1 MSTSS
6 HTTRSTSPAKGS
18 SRINVG
24 QLERVASALGGGLLA
39 AWGLRRFSLPRLLTA
54 ATGGVLLYRGLTG
67 HCPGYEQMGVSTAE
81 TGRATA
87 LEIDEAVT
95 VNKPRE
101 EVYDFWRELEN
112 LPRFMRHIESVEAL
126 DEKRSRWTARV
137 PKVPKDVGT
146 ISWEAEITEDAPN
159 ERIAWRSLARA
170 DIQNAGTVR
179 FKDAPEGR
187 GTEVHAQIRYRPP
200 AGDVGALV
208 TRLLDPANEQMV
220 REDVRRFKHILEAG
234 EAPKIEGQ
242 PTGKGRA

>member
-1 MSTSS
+1 
-6 HTTRSTSPAKGS
+6 
-18 SRINVG
+18 
-24 QLERVASALGGGLLA
+24 
-39 AWGLRRFSLPRLLTA
+39 
-54 ATGGVLLYRGLTG
+54 
-67 HCPGYEQMGVSTAE
+67 MGVSTAD
-81 TGRATA
+81 TGRTTA

-101 EVYDFWRELEN
+101 EVYSFWRELEN

-137 PKVPKDVGT
+137 PKGLGT
-146 ISWEAEITEDAPN
+146 ITWEAEITEDEPN
-159 ERIAWRSLARA
+159 ERIAWRSLAGA

-234 EAPKIEGQ
+234 EAPSIEGQ